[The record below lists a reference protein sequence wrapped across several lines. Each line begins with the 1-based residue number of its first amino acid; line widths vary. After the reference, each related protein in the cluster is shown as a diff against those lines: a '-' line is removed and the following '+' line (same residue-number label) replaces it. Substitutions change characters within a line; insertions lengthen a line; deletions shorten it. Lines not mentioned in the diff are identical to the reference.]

1 MPTITKARA
10 RAQQEQQQ
18 QARHAVRQA
27 NRQSVPSSA
36 VNVMGSPFVSTPVP
50 YVVTPADWLAA
61 SIAQRNASILMQH
74 AHLLQTMAQ
83 QARPGQIG
91 YMPAPSA
98 LVNAMGSP
106 FISTPAVMPVNATAF
121 HALQL
126 MQAQQ
131 LRALYAA
138 NSTALQTTQHCTQ
151 TTAATAKTH
160 SAEPQQQWGLPQQT
174 RGRTTIC
181 QTHSTS
187 SPQEPP

>member
-1 MPTITKARA
+1 
-10 RAQQEQQQ
+10 
-18 QARHAVRQA
+18 
-27 NRQSVPSSA
+27 
-36 VNVMGSPFVSTPVP
+36 MGSPFVSTPVP

-106 FISTPAVMPVNATAF
+106 FISTPAVMPVNAAAF

-126 MQAQQ
+126 MPSSCAPFMQQ
-131 LRALYAA
+131 TALHCKQH
-138 NSTALQTTQHCTQ
+138 STAH
-151 TTAATAKTH
+151 K
-160 SAEPQQQWGLPQQT
+160 QQQRQQKRTLLNHNSNGDSHSKQEVAPQSAKPTAQT
-174 RGRTTIC
+174 PHRS
-181 QTHSTS
+181 H
-187 SPQEPP
+187 PK

>member
-1 MPTITKARA
+1 MVRARA

-106 FISTPAVMPVNATAF
+106 FISTPAVMPVNATVF

-131 LRALYAA
+131 LRALAA
-138 NSTALQTTQHCTQ
+138 NSSAVAQAAAAAGRRSSRHAPPHHANPTAPTTHRSHP
-151 TTAATAKTH
+151 K
-160 SAEPQQQWGLPQQT
+160 
-174 RGRTTIC
+174 
-181 QTHSTS
+181 
-187 SPQEPP
+187 